1 MSAPVVKETYS
12 FADLMS
18 KAENDKSIW
27 QTSKG
32 VFQDTTEIISE
43 ITEGTSELVK
53 AFRKGMNALNLQL
66 DEMIIKQKLVL
77 VSTLVEAG
85 LSQEQAIEII
95 VAQIRN

>member
-1 MSAPVVKETYS
+1 MSAPVEKQTYS

-18 KAENDKSIW
+18 KADNDKSIW

-32 VFQDTTEIISE
+32 VFQDTTEIVSE
-43 ITEGTSELVK
+43 LAEGTSELVK

-85 LSQEQAIEII
+85 LTQEQAIEII

>member
-1 MSAPVVKETYS
+1 MSSPVEKQTYS

-18 KAENDKSIW
+18 KAENNKSLW

-32 VFQDTTEIISE
+32 VFQDGTEIISE
-43 ITEGTSELVK
+43 AFEGTSELVK

-77 VSTLVEAG
+77 VSTLIEAG
-85 LSQEQAIEII
+85 LTQDQAIEII